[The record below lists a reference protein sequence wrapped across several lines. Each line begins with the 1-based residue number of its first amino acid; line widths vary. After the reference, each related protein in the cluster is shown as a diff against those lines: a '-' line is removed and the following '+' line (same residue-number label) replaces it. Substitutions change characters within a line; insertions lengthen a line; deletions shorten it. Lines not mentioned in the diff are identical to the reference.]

1 MMCLLHM
8 TCMFYHPIPDQL
20 NLKFGEYF
28 HKTQH
33 GPGAQSL
40 DNSVVSLPPA
50 LPSITGILECL
61 ASIWQFW
68 RLAEQYCPQ
77 EYHRRFSAFSQ
88 CQTKPAVFLTALWK
102 SQVLS
107 TSQMDKNSRK
117 LKSPSYQT
125 PVQFRKEGC
134 HPPPICTV
142 SEMRMCENSHKQ
154 LTARLEAFLKGAV
167 CCSGSC
173 ALVAI
178 PLPNQNIFSL
188 MSLF

>member
-1 MMCLLHM
+1 MSCKHL
-8 TCMFYHPIPDQL
+8 
-20 NLKFGEYF
+20 
-28 HKTQH
+28 
-33 GPGAQSL
+33 A
-40 DNSVVSLPPA
+40 
-50 LPSITGILECL
+50 ILEAGRTILSPRISQKILC
-61 ASIWQFW
+61 I
-68 RLAEQYCPQ
+68 
-77 EYHRRFSAFSQ
+77 FSVPNQACCVPDS
-88 CQTKPAVFLTALWK
+88 PMK

>member
-8 TCMFYHPIPDQL
+8 IQGPAACFTITSQTIS

-40 DNSVVSLPPA
+40 EKPVVSLPPA
-50 LPSITGILECL
+50 LPSNTGILECL
-61 ASIWQFW
+61 TSIWQFW

-77 EYHRRFSAFSQ
+77 EYHRRFSPFSQ
-88 CQTKPAVFLTALWK
+88 CQNKPAVFLTALRE

-107 TSQMDKNSRK
+107 TLHKWTKIAEDS
-117 LKSPSYQT
+117 KSPSYQT

-134 HPPPICTV
+134 HPPICTV
-142 SEMRMCENSHKQ
+142 SEMRMCENSYKQ
-154 LTARLEAFLKGAV
+154 LTARLELFLKGAE
-167 CCSGSC
+167 CWSASY
-173 ALVAI
+173 ALESHPVA
-178 PLPNQNIFSL
+178 
-188 MSLF
+188 